1 MTFLTLLSVLKGL
14 YFVST
19 FEGYFHQ
26 IQISRR
32 GFLPQHLT
40 VIISLSCFHVS
51 VEKSAAKLLCY
62 LSVFITLFFFP
73 LSALKFILKIFNHT
87 MMYLCVFFV
96 FIYLSHLGFLAHL
109 KSVGLKI
116 FTSFRKISAIIC
128 LYITSVS
135 FSFSPLARTPI
146 MYMSNHLTVFCMSFT
161 LCSIFS
167 FFSVCVSI

>member
-1 MTFLTLLSVLKGL
+1 MFLLRSQLQN
-14 YFVST
+14 YFVIWV
-19 FEGYFHQ
+19 Y
-26 IQISRR
+26 
-32 GFLPQHLT
+32 
-40 VIISLSCFHVS
+40 
-51 VEKSAAKLLCY
+51 LLHC
-62 LSVFITLFFFP
+62 FFFP

-167 FFSVCVSI
+167 FFSVCVSIWIYFYSLVLVTNPVFFPPFVKSTINIENFYILYCSVLECVFDSYL